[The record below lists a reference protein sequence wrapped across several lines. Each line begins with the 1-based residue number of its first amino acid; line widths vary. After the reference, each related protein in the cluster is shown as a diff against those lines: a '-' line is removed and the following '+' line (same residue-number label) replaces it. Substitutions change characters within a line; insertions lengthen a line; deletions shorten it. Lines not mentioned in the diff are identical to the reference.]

1 MLQRPLSAFLSVLFL
16 LATLSIS
23 DIALA
28 NINSLESAINKAG
41 RQRMLTQRIV
51 ATYAQVGMDIQTKK
65 SKKQLKNAID
75 LFEEQLVELKHYR
88 DSGKINQQLSK
99 VTQHWQQM
107 KKIAS
112 IPVNRDQAAELRD
125 LAEETL
131 RASHKVVIMLQDQSS
146 NMTGRLVNISG
157 RQRML
162 SQRMSNL
169 YMLQAWNFTSSEYTS
184 DYSTA
189 INEFKGALVELR
201 SSKHNTKEI
210 NRLLNKVRIEFSM
223 LEKSLQ
229 QKDGEFIPLMVKLS
243 ADKLLIKMNT
253 ITQLYEELPELVE

>member
-1 MLQRPLSAFLSVLFL
+1 MLQKQLSAFLFILSTFL
-16 LATLSIS
+16 IN

-28 NINSLESAINKAG
+28 NIDSLESAINKAG

-65 SKKQLKNAID
+65 SKKQLKSAIN
-75 LFEEQLVELKHYR
+75 LFEEQLAELKLYR
-88 DSGKINQQLSK
+88 DNGKINAQLYK
-99 VTQHWQQM
+99 VDQHWQQM

-112 IPVNRDQAAELRD
+112 APVNREKAAELRD

-146 NMTGRLVNISG
+146 NPSGRLVNISG

-162 SQRMSNL
+162 SQRMSTL

-189 INEFKGALVELR
+189 INEFKGALAELR
-201 SSKHNTKEI
+201 DSKLNTKEI
-210 NRLLNKVRIEFSM
+210 NKLLNKVRIEFSM

-229 QKDGEFIPLMVKLS
+229 QKNGEFIPLMIKLS

-253 ITQLYEELPELVE
+253 ITQLYEELPEIIE